1 MASIAPPPSGLSLFK
16 RNVKRGERPRDARLR
31 KSVTITASRVG
42 DRTFRFTISTANI
55 DRDQDTISVTGWDLT
70 GFIRNPV
77 VLWAHGL
84 DPTVGTWPIGRA
96 FDVGP
101 DGGVMRASVE
111 FDPAD
116 MPMTGAAAEAC
127 VRKLSVGSLAAVSVG
142 FRPLDYSVSDDPG
155 RDPTGWMPGID
166 FRRQE
171 LLEFSVVS
179 VPANSEALVVQ
190 PAELD
195 DVPLGKPPTVQAYHE
210 AQRKREAAHPL
221 PAAPKAGWRSPAH
234 MTSHEKRFEQNEL
247 SAWVGLAK
255 RRRHLTSQQRQE
267 VEFLTERLAVL
278 ARGFV

>member
-1 MASIAPPPSGLSLFK
+1 M
-16 RNVKRGERPRDARLR
+16 
-31 KSVTITASRVG
+31 
-42 DRTFRFTISTANI
+42 
-55 DRDQDTISVTGWDLT
+55 T

-84 DPTVGTWPIGRA
+84 DPTVGTWPIERA

-116 MPMTGAAAEAC
+116 MPMAGPAAEAC
-127 VRKLSVGSLAAVSVG
+127 VRKLSAGSLAAVSVG
-142 FRPLDYSVSDDPG
+142 FRPLDYSVSDDPA
-155 RDPTGWMPGID
+155 RTVNEWMPGID
-166 FRRQE
+166 FKRQE

-179 VPANSEALVVQ
+179 VPANSEALVLQ

-210 AQRKREAAHPL
+210 AQRKREAANPL
-221 PAAPKAGWRSPAH
+221 PQAPCAGWRVPAH
-234 MTSHEKRFEQNEL
+234 MTSHDKRCEQNEL

-255 RRRHLTSQQRQE
+255 RRQHLNAQQRQE